1 MRMKICAPTRE
12 IFLAHGRDEK
22 VEWRGADGNPKL
34 IRKMETEASTVRP
47 EPLVKNH

>member
-22 VEWRGADGNPKL
+22 VEWIGADGNPKL
-34 IRKMETEASTVRP
+34 IRKMEAGASTVRP